1 MKAVLQILSAAFS
14 GSTLLDAMLDSQPGI
29 VGLGEVAQLWEGKP
43 PGIRRGPCHLCLED
57 AGKCSFWN
65 DWHSAA
71 NPFDYAF
78 ERCPEATVAVDSS
91 KQPVRFTP
99 VPREYVLRK
108 VILVKAPHEWAA
120 SVRAHDRE
128 KDREASSIEQ
138 CFFHWKNLQS
148 EIVRYCDGQGFL
160 IRYADLTQR
169 PAEVLADLCLWAG
182 IVFDPGPLA
191 TRAFW
196 RRKSH
201 ALGGNPAVIDQVNER
216 GSEMTSGRR
225 GWLGGKYL
233 AAERWRTIHYDDAW
247 MNDLEL
253 LLACERLYRAGDAR
267 LNDLLAR
274 LGVGGAIEM
283 ADLLS
288 RINGRIG
295 TSPQPQVFDS
305 STMI

>member
-1 MKAVLQILSAAFS
+1 MKTVLQILSAAFS
-14 GSTLLDAMLDSQPGI
+14 GSTLLDAMLDSQPGV
-29 VGLGEVAQLWEGKP
+29 VGLGEVAQLWESKP

-57 AGKCSFWN
+57 AGECSFWK
-65 DWHSAA
+65 DWHPPA

-91 KQPVRFTP
+91 KQPARFTP
-99 VPREYVLRK
+99 VPREYLLRK
-108 VILVKAPHEWAA
+108 VILVKTPHEWAA

-128 KDREASSIEQ
+128 KDQSAMSFDE
-138 CFFHWKNLQS
+138 CFFHWENLQA
-148 EIVRYCDGQGFL
+148 EIVQYCDGQGFL
-160 IRYADLTQR
+160 IRYTDLTQR

-182 IVFDPGPLA
+182 ILFDPTPLA
-191 TRAFW
+191 DRSFW
-196 RRKSH
+196 QRKSH
-201 ALGGNPAVIDQVNER
+201 ALGGNPAVIDQVNDR
-216 GSEMTSGRR
+216 GSEMTCGRR

-253 LLACERLYRAGDAR
+253 RLACERLYRAGDAR

-274 LGVGGAIEM
+274 LGFGGALEM

-288 RINGRIG
+288 RINVGTG
-295 TSPQPQVFDS
+295 TSPRPQVF
-305 STMI
+305 